1 MISEIIKFSD
11 KIAKLATV
19 ITYKIPWITID
30 FRASVSC
37 RAIRLLQ
44 RATTRRSQDF
54 IYFVSFFPW
63 HRCLR
68 IYSDIRRGL
77 SYRES
82 LNSRYADDESSIPAE
97 VKGGGRDDGILA
109 GSLRFAG
116 QQSSYLSLISG
127 DLPQRHAGGW

>member
-19 ITYKIPWITID
+19 IIYKIPWIAID
-30 FRASVSC
+30 FRAPVSC

-44 RATTRRSQDF
+44 RATTRQSQDF

-63 HRCLR
+63 HRRLW

-82 LNSRYADDESSIPAE
+82 LISRYADESSIPAE

-127 DLPQRHAGGW
+127 DLPQRHARGW